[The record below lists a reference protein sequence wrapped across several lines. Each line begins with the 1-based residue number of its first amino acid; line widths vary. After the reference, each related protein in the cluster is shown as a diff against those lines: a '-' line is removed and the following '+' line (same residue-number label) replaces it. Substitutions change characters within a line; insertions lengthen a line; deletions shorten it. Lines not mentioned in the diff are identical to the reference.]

1 MHLDLFFY
9 CFILIR
15 LKSKLF
21 VLGFLLLQSNP
32 VLSLSF
38 SSSLRELKSI
48 TAFLLGNPKEIK
60 PFQRLK

>member
-1 MHLDLFFY
+1 MHLDMFFY
-9 CFILIR
+9 CFILIS
-15 LKSKLF
+15 LKSKVF

-48 TAFLLGNPKEIK
+48 TAFFLGNPKEIK
-60 PFQRLK
+60 PFQ